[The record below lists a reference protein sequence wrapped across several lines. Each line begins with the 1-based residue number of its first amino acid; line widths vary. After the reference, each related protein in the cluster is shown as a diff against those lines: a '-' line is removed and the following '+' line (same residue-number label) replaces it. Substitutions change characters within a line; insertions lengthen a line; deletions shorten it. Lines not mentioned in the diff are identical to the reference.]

1 MPLFK
6 YDVNAKEIIFKLNNF
21 NFSQTIHFCNIHI
34 KCMPSTGINNYN
46 INKSTY
52 INRKFI
58 VGDKNVRRTNRNIR
72 LRKSKYKDMVILW
85 NKEKGENK
93 KKKIN
98 GKKLFVSGFKKSVI
112 LNKIHIDLLNEELRN
127 VENEINKKYLSS
139 NEEKEIILRDCKYP
153 SQKFY
158 KANEEEIKIIR
169 KSEGQYYL
177 PIECEDSTIIRI
189 VNINDKV
196 TSPISRCVRN
206 SKFGLRKKER
216 TFFFYYSTFIC
227 SFFFTMGVWQY
238 KKMKKKKF
246 LINYISNN
254 LNDEIINL
262 NLTYFPWV
270 KDYKEMKN
278 EYTKLCRN
286 LLKCENKLVGGYNIL
301 RNIYVNVLSNYEY
314 WIDYFNVIG
323 KLKYYIETNDSVN
336 ARNYNEMGNE
346 NGMEN
351 LCVNKNDSISN
362 NRKNLYD
369 NIKRKGK
376 EEYKNRIEYVTLDL
390 NNIDNIYEWLVKI
403 RNENILMKLY
413 RKFLKK
419 NEIITN
425 DELKKLVIEKY
436 KYRKVEITGVLDT
449 TNEVYV
455 GPKIYEKDSK
465 QKYFY
470 VICPLFLKN
479 GNCILVNRGLIS
491 NDILEEKTNEI
502 PKVVTIRAV
511 LDPGELYEC
520 SFKKIKNISNQSN
533 KKESYFYYYNIE
545 EICNYT
551 NISKFEGTSYFIA
564 NIYDIIFHE
573 DYLSD
578 IQKDYNNNMCEDN
591 NSPGKTN
598 YIDINNKNDIN
609 TVDINE
615 VDRETQER
623 IKRLTKG
630 KKNEI
635 QKDNNY
641 VNNVDDEYLSD
652 ILYKRR
658 PFRYDEHFIHKK
670 KKDYVK
676 FYADESTHFNYA
688 CQWFL
693 FSFIFSTISI
703 FKFVQF
709 KRWVF

>member
-6 YDVNAKEIIFKLNNF
+6 YDLKAKEIIFKLNNI
-21 NFSQTIHFCNIHI
+21 NFFSTVHFCKIDV
-34 KCMPSTGINNYN
+34 KCIPSSFTNNYN
-46 INKSTY
+46 INISTY
-52 INRKFI
+52 MNRKFI
-58 VGDKNVRRTNRNIR
+58 VGYKNVRGINRNIR
-72 LRKSKYKDMVILW
+72 LRKLKDKNLVIFW
-85 NKEKGENK
+85 KKENGSNIKIK
-93 KKKIN
+93 KKKS
-98 GKKLFVSGFKKSVI
+98 GKKLFASGFKKSVI
-112 LNKIHIDLLNEELRN
+112 LNKIHIDLLNEELKN
-127 VENEINKKYLSS
+127 VENEINNKYLTS
-139 NEEKEIILRDCKYP
+139 NEEKEIILRKSKYP

-177 PIECEDSTIIRI
+177 PIECENSTIIRI

-196 TSPISRCVRN
+196 TSPIFRCVRN

-227 SFFFTMGVWQY
+227 SFFFTMGIWQY
-238 KKMKKKKF
+238 KKMKKKKL

-262 NLTYFPWV
+262 NCTNFPWV
-270 KDYKEMKN
+270 NDYKTLKD
-278 EYTKLCRN
+278 EYTQLSRN
-286 LLKCENKLVGGYNIL
+286 LLKCENKLVSGYNIL
-301 RNIYVNVLSNYEY
+301 RNIYVNVLSNYEN
-314 WIDYFNVIG
+314 WIHYFNLIG
-323 KLKYYIETNDSVN
+323 MYKNYIETIDSVN
-336 ARNYNEMGNE
+336 RKNYK
-346 NGMEN
+346 GMEN
-351 LCVNKNDSISN
+351 ICVDTDDYLSKNRN
-362 NRKNLYD
+362 NLYD
-369 NIKRKGK
+369 NIRRKEK
-376 EEYKNRIEYVTLDL
+376 EEYKNRIEYVTVDL
-390 NNIDNIYEWLVKI
+390 NNIDNIYEWLLKI
-403 RNENILMKLY
+403 RNENIVMKLY
-413 RKFLKK
+413 RKFFKR

-479 GNCILVNRGLIS
+479 GNCILVNRGLVS

-502 PKVVTIRAV
+502 PKIVTIRAV

-520 SFKKIKNISNQSN
+520 SFKKIKNFSNKSS
-533 KKESYFYYYNIE
+533 KKESHFYYYNIE
-545 EICNYT
+545 EICNHT
-551 NISKFEGTSYFIA
+551 NILKFEGTSYFIA
-564 NIYDIIFHE
+564 NVYDIIFHE

-578 IQKDYNNNMCEDN
+578 VQKYNNNNNNNVGEES
-591 NSPGKTN
+591 NSPDKTN
-598 YIDINNKNDIN
+598 YIDLDNVNINNIDIN
-609 TVDINE
+609 Q

-630 KKNEI
+630 KRNVI
-635 QKDNNY
+635 QKDKNC
-641 VNNVDDEYLSD
+641 VNNLDDVYLSD
-652 ILYKRR
+652 IPYKSR